1 MAVVRLEP
9 VRELMSIQDRMNRM
23 FDEAFR
29 TGRDENQWS
38 PGGIPWLSSPLGV
51 GLSGVYSRFNE
62 LMESTTFD
70 VESS

>member
-38 PGGIPWLSSPLGV
+38 PG
-51 GLSGVYSRFNE
+51 
-62 LMESTTFD
+62 
-70 VESS
+70 